1 MGKLNG
7 KVIWVASICH
17 HDWKNGRL
25 VDSCLAA
32 TSKAALAEA
41 VGSSVGRIVDGAFFT
56 LPAGD
61 GNAFAVSISCTELIA
76 KSRGK
81 R

>member
-7 KVIWVASICH
+7 KVIWVGIRETQ
-17 HDWKNGRL
+17 GRPL
-25 VDSCLAA
+25 KEEERYKIHFYTA

-41 VGSSVGRIVDGAFFT
+41 LDIPVARVQ
-56 LPAGD
+56 AGQFRT
-61 GNAFAVSISCTELIA
+61 NEATITISDTRLIA

-81 R
+81 C